1 MPIVLLGKAPVII
14 VAKNSLPANTLREFV
29 EYAKANPGKAT
40 AGYPGNGTQGH
51 ITGELLQQRAGINFA
66 QVQYRGSPAIIS
78 DILGEHIDIGMD
90 SMAPYVAL
98 IQEKK
103 LRGLAIA
110 GAARWPL
117 LPDVPTVAESG
128 FPGFEAAVWYA
139 LLAPTGTPADTVAKL
154 NDAAN
159 GYLKTKAAADLFQK
173 LGVQS
178 AGGTP
183 DDLRAFIAAEL
194 EKWAPIIKAA
204 KIEF

>member
-1 MPIVLLGKAPVII
+1 V
-14 VAKNSLPANTLREFV
+14 S
-29 EYAKANPGKAT
+29 
-40 AGYPGNGTQGH
+40 
-51 ITGELLQQRAGINFA
+51 
-66 QVQYRGSPAIIS
+66 
-78 DILGEHIDIGMD
+78 
-90 SMAPYVAL
+90 L

-139 LLAPTGTPADTVAKL
+139 LLAPTGTPADIIAKL
-154 NDAAN
+154 NEAAN
-159 GYLKTKAAADLFQK
+159 GYLKTKAAAHLFQK
-173 LGVQS
+173 LGIQA

-183 DDLRAFIAAEL
+183 DDLKAFIAAEL